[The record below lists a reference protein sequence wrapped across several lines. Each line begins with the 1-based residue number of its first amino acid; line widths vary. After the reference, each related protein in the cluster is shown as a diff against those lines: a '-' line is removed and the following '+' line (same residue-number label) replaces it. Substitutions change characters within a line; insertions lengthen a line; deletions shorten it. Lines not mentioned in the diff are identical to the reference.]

1 MKKLFAVAVLV
12 LAPFCTLGQTTY
24 TWTVGGNPLNRA
36 NQDANY
42 AQQHFRFAMPATS
55 NATSANIITS
65 RDTGCATNV
74 IDTVQ
79 VTSGPAPQVGEYA
92 QATGGF
98 QPYIAE
104 IIHVTDNGSN
114 TYDIVLNLLTC
125 EGFPVRSGVE
135 QIGPPLVYDIWLN
148 GRNGTG
154 PLPGESCLPGQS
166 TVSADFLD
174 NNGVFQ
180 TLTSDAG
187 SVTCT
192 TSSQKI
198 GTITY
203 LVTTGS
209 FDGTASNGQRFTGV
223 TFSFM
228 NQPARYGWN
237 VVSATW
243 DPFLTGGGTGG
254 GGKDE

>member
-1 MKKLFAVAVLV
+1 MLKRLAALELMLLLAVGLVFAQ
-12 LAPFCTLGQTTY
+12 GTY
-24 TWTVGGNPLNRA
+24 TYNWTVEGNPLNRM

-42 AQQHFRFAMPATS
+42 AQQHLRFVMPAS
-55 NATSANIITS
+55 DATGANIVASRNTS
-65 RDTGCATNV
+65 LGV
-74 IDTVQ
+74 VDTVS
-79 VTSGPAPQVGEYA
+79 VTAGPAPQVGEYA
-92 QATGGF
+92 QASGGI

-104 IIHVTDNGSN
+104 IINAVQNADG
-114 TYDIVLNLLTC
+114 TYDITLKLFNDW
-125 EGFPVRSGVE
+125 GFPVRSGVE
-135 QIGPPLVYDIWLN
+135 QIGPPLFYDIWLN

-154 PLPGESCLPGQS
+154 PLPAESCLPAQS

-174 NNGVFQ
+174 SNGFFQ

-209 FDGTASNGQRFTGV
+209 FNGTASNGQVFTGV
-223 TFSFM
+223 AFTF
-228 NQPARYGWN
+228 NNEGARYGWN
-237 VVSATW
+237 VVSAGW
-243 DPFLTGGGTGG
+243 N
-254 GGKDE
+254 